1 MRSDFQCE
9 RQTMLCEASVL
20 VKRAAEPRVIGDS
33 VKAAI
38 ARAANKLRW
47 RYSRT
52 KDIWYAR
59 ARRID
64 AHEMDALRKEAAKQ
78 AAKYERIANAMV
90 TTDPEFFGEDI
101 AALVHTARALRRSVG
116 EVRGVGVPGESED

>member
-1 MRSDFQCE
+1 MS
-9 RQTMLCEASVL
+9 CEASIL
-20 VKRAAEPRVIGDS
+20 VKRAAEPRVVGDS

-38 ARAANKLRW
+38 VRAANKLRW

-52 KDIWYAR
+52 KEIWYGR

-64 AHEMDALRKEAAKQ
+64 AHEMDALRKEVAKQ

-116 EVRGVGVPGESED
+116 EIRDVDLPGESED